1 MKALGVILTC
11 LLFIAPVPAQNVA
24 TFSIAA
30 RDSITGELG
39 VAVASR
45 FFAVGTVVPWAKADV
60 GAVATQAFANTSFG
74 WRGLDLLEKG
84 STPEEALKNLLSSDN
99 DPDRRQV
106 GIVGADG
113 SSV

>member
-1 MKALGVILTC
+1 MKLPGLTIGC
-11 LLFIAPVPAQNVA
+11 LLVATLASAQNVS

-30 RDSITGELG
+30 RDSVTGELG

-45 FFAVGTVVPWAKADV
+45 FFAVGAVVPWAKADV

-84 STPEEALKNLLSSDN
+84 ETAVP
-99 DPDRRQV
+99 V
-106 GIVGADG
+106 FG
-113 SSV
+113 

>member
-1 MKALGVILTC
+1 MKSLATLCAC
-11 LLFIAPVPAQNVA
+11 LLLGGVGSAQNIA

-30 RDSITGELG
+30 RDSVTGELG

-74 WRGLDLLEKG
+74 WRGLDLLKG
-84 STPEEALKNLLSSDN
+84 GKAPEDVLKELLSSDD

-106 GIVGADG
+106 GIVAADG
-113 SSV
+113 R